1 MTPDR
6 KKGRLPFPIAV
17 MLNMTA
23 NFKSICTYLLIF
35 MVLLCVVLTSVA
47 AIILVARWIVA
58 VLAPP
63 RPSLLSE
70 PLSETFEVVQG
81 NLNASYVWFAPEPL
95 LCQYRTIPIVGKG
108 RRLPKKKFPTKKQHR
123 LEAPPPPLPATNT
136 ATILRDCSK
145 RDGVRTRRPGTRRRR
160 ICIRR
165 YSPSYFNVPIN
176 AYQENELA
184 AEKAQARKYR
194 PSLQVLVE
202 QSEESDVIRHR
213 ENDDQ
218 EEEIAVHLD
227 WSNLWDDD
235 EEEIAVHLDWSN
247 LWDDDDDQ
255 EEIIVI
261 MPPVEEHATPAVTT
275 LPANTTTMTDQEQSP
290 PLLPP
295 TTTTCTKVED
305 DCHPADEYEEEIIL
319 TAAGRGGA
327 AAPPLLAAGVTLP
340 TNTTN
345 TGSRPSRPTSSTGLR
360 RSARLAHRGLGSSYI
375 GTRRYSCRLAAAL

>member
-1 MTPDR
+1 
-6 KKGRLPFPIAV
+6 
-17 MLNMTA
+17 MTA
-23 NFKSICTYLLIF
+23 NFNSICTYLLIF

-108 RRLPKKKFPTKKQHR
+108 RRLPKKKFLTKKQHR
-123 LEAPPPPLPATNT
+123 LEALPPPLPATNT

-145 RDGVRTRRPGTRRRR
+145 RGGVRTRRPGTRRRR

-261 MPPVEEHATPAVTT
+261 MPPVEEQATPAVTT
-275 LPANTTTMTDQEQSP
+275 LPATNTTTMTDQEQSP

-295 TTTTCTKVED
+295 TTTT
-305 DCHPADEYEEEIIL
+305 Y
-319 TAAGRGGA
+319 
-327 AAPPLLAAGVTLP
+327 
-340 TNTTN
+340 
-345 TGSRPSRPTSSTGLR
+345 
-360 RSARLAHRGLGSSYI
+360 YQ
-375 GTRRYSCRLAAAL
+375 YY

>member
-23 NFKSICTYLLIF
+23 NFNSICSFLLIIQ
-35 MVLLCVVLTSVA
+35 VLLCVVLTSVA

-70 PLSETFEVVQG
+70 PLSETFDVVQG

-235 EEEIAVHLDWSN
+235 
-247 LWDDDDDQ
+247 DDDDD
-255 EEIIVI
+255 EIIVI
-261 MPPVEEHATPAVTT
+261 MPPVEEQATPAVTT
-275 LPANTTTMTDQEQSP
+275 LPATNTTTMTDQEQSP
-290 PLLPP
+290 PVLPP
-295 TTTTCTKVED
+295 TTVLLTTTSTTKVED
-305 DCHPADEYEEEIIL
+305 DCHPADEYEEEEIIL

-345 TGSRPSRPTSSTGLR
+345 TGSRPSRPTRVVLDFADLPGWHTEGLDP
-360 RSARLAHRGLGSSYI
+360 ATLGPDAI
-375 GTRRYSCRLAAAL
+375 VVA